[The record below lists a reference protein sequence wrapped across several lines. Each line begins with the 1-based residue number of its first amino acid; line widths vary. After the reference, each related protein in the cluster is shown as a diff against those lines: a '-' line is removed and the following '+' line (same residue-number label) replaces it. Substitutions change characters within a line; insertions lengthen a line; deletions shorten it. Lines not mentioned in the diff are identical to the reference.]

1 LIKKGILEMYGSKKG
16 AYYADA
22 SKNMDESKWD
32 LNAAKKD
39 YIITQPYNFS
49 KNYNIASIYII
60 MSRRRPPSPSRRS
73 TQK

>member
-1 LIKKGILEMYGSKKG
+1 MYGSKKG

-39 YIITQPYNFS
+39 
-49 KNYNIASIYII
+49 
-60 MSRRRPPSPSRRS
+60 
-73 TQK
+73 

>member
-1 LIKKGILEMYGSKKG
+1 MYGSKKG

-49 KNYNIASIYII
+49 KNYNMDSIYIRHSGVMFRFHNI
-60 MSRRRPPSPSRRS
+60 FRIPC
-73 TQK
+73 QEL